1 MLQPTLLSIVESDN
15 NLSNL
20 FHDEPSVAYRSIT
33 TFSMVAQRQGF
44 QNQAYTRSVCRMYT
58 FLWNT
63 KFYMKCYTAQ
73 KMKFPIKDF
82 SSKCDEIRSFLQ
94 IWSHLP
100 GKSFMENIIFYT
112 CYMCRLNSFWVTFSY
127 FSIMAFFRLT
137 KISHVSFLDIG
148 IKTKAGNHR
157 KFLFFVYRT
166 LVYLVPNFLIKTW
179 TFTWKNWG
187 KQVQ

>member
-1 MLQPTLLSIVESDN
+1 MMNRQWPIDLLLCSPWLHKDKASKIRLTLVACVECT
-15 NLSNL
+15 
-20 FHDEPSVAYRSIT
+20 P
-33 TFSMVAQRQGF
+33 
-44 QNQAYTRSVCRMYT
+44 YT

-112 CYMCRLNSFWVTFSY
+112 CYMCRLNSFSGTFSY

-148 IKTKAGNHR
+148 LKTKAGNHR

-166 LVYLVPNFLIKTW
+166 LVCLVPNFLIKT
-179 TFTWKNWG
+179 
-187 KQVQ
+187 

>member
-1 MLQPTLLSIVESDN
+1 MNRQWPIDLLLCSPWLHKDKASKIRLTLVACVECT
-15 NLSNL
+15 
-20 FHDEPSVAYRSIT
+20 P
-33 TFSMVAQRQGF
+33 
-44 QNQAYTRSVCRMYT
+44 YT

-100 GKSFMENIIFYT
+100 EKSFMENIIFYT
-112 CYMCRLNSFWVTFSY
+112 CYMCRLNSFSGTFSY

-148 IKTKAGNHR
+148 LKTKAGNHR

-166 LVYLVPNFLIKTW
+166 LVCLVPNFLIKT
-179 TFTWKNWG
+179 
-187 KQVQ
+187 

>member
-1 MLQPTLLSIVESDN
+1 MNRQWPIDLLLCSPWLHKDKASKIRLTLVACVECT
-15 NLSNL
+15 
-20 FHDEPSVAYRSIT
+20 P
-33 TFSMVAQRQGF
+33 
-44 QNQAYTRSVCRMYT
+44 YT

-112 CYMCRLNSFWVTFSY
+112 CYMCRLNSFSGTFSY

-148 IKTKAGNHR
+148 LKTKAGNHR

-166 LVYLVPNFLIKTW
+166 LVCLVPNFLIKT
-179 TFTWKNWG
+179 
-187 KQVQ
+187 

>member
-1 MLQPTLLSIVESDN
+1 MMNRQWPIDLLLCSPWLHKDKASKIRLTLVACVECT
-15 NLSNL
+15 
-20 FHDEPSVAYRSIT
+20 P
-33 TFSMVAQRQGF
+33 
-44 QNQAYTRSVCRMYT
+44 YT

-112 CYMCRLNSFWVTFSY
+112 CYMCRLNSFSGTFSY

-148 IKTKAGNHR
+148 LKTKAGNHR

-166 LVYLVPNFLIKTW
+166 LVYLVPNFLIKT
-179 TFTWKNWG
+179 
-187 KQVQ
+187 